1 LDISK
6 ISTIFLVLAEK
17 HLRYTIL
24 EDSFYEMT
32 CGRTYEMR
40 GIVKNHKTAIVLR
53 DRAHTGLLDS
63 LFHNM
68 IILGYKKYIVITEP

>member
-1 LDISK
+1 
-6 ISTIFLVLAEK
+6 
-17 HLRYTIL
+17 
-24 EDSFYEMT
+24 MT

-68 IILGYKKYIVITEP
+68 IILGYKKYIVITESSSGSKNTINCETIFA